1 MKMNDLVVNNTP
13 QKQRKMKII
22 ITENQAKMIVERMKI
37 DYFKSKELNINE
49 TNQR

>member
-1 MKMNDLVVNNTP
+1 MKMKDLVVNNTP

-22 ITENQAKMIVERMKI
+22 ITENQAKMIVQKI
-37 DYFKSKELNINE
+37 KIEHFKSKELNTYE